1 MGVWL
6 IGIFYGKIIQ
16 ERGYNKKSGGLQGA
30 A

>member
-16 ERGYNKKSGGLQGA
+16 EGGYNKKSGGLQGA